1 MANINWNNQGE
12 NDAEN
17 EKPRKTTDF
26 PSPEAQ
32 NDYNEGFNN
41 KWWEKGNDDA
51 RNSSPRRTDLPKGDK
66 DLVVNYCDGYEDGQF
81 AD

>member
-41 KWWEKGNDDA
+41 KK
-51 RNSSPRRTDLPKGDK
+51 
-66 DLVVNYCDGYEDGQF
+66 
-81 AD
+81 